1 MKRIIVGV
9 ATACLSM
16 AAWAQQ
22 PSTQQQNL
30 PNQPS
35 QQPQQMGN
43 QQGTTP
49 MGNQQGSQM
58 GAPTGQKTAQV
69 ISVTAT
75 VDKVDAQKRELFIKG
90 PDGNP
95 VMLQVPENVQNLD
108 NLKPGDQVQLDY
120 YQSVALSLQKKAGPM
135 LSEGTFSA
143 KPASGNMPGGMMGQQ
158 IDATAKVKK
167 VDLDKNT
174 VTIMGPQGKMDTIT
188 VKDPQLKQELA
199 KVKPGDAINVTYTEA
214 MAITASPKKGGNP

>member
-22 PSTQQQNL
+22 PSTTQQPQNL
-30 PNQPS
+30 PDQPS

-43 QQGTTP
+43 QQGTQ
-49 MGNQQGSQM
+49 MGNTM
-58 GAPTGQKTAQV
+58 PGQKTAQV
-69 ISVTAT
+69 ISLTAT
-75 VDKVDAQKRELFIKG
+75 IDKVDPQKHEVFIKG

-95 VMLQVPENVQNLD
+95 VMVQVPENVQNLD

-120 YQSVALSLQKKAGPM
+120 YQSVALSLAKKTGPM
-135 LSEGTFSA
+135 MSEGTFSA

-158 IDATAKVKK
+158 IEATAKVKK

-188 VKDPQLKQELA
+188 VKDPQLKQELS
-199 KVKPGDAINVTYTEA
+199 KVKAGDAINVTYTEA